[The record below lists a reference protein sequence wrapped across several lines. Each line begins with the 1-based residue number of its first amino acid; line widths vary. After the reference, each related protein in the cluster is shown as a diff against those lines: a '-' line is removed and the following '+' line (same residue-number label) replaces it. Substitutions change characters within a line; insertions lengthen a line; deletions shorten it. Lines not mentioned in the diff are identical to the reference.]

1 MKGGQ
6 EWPICQVIRSRRN
19 HIAREGHCLMGVGRS
34 NTTQTGWSRKASLM
48 RQERTHKFCGQQMC
62 AWVLLSHSVVSD
74 FLQPHGLCLPGSSV
88 HGDSP
93 GKNTAVGCHALL
105 QGIFPIQGLN
115 PGVPHCRWI
124 LCHLSHQ
131 GNIWSADGLQ
141 LRWER
146 KTSQK
151 KEQGVLESLCW
162 LLNSSQVL
170 SPYLGSVD
178 SLPCLISSFRRG

>member
-1 MKGGQ
+1 MAGYCAHFQGSHRLLCKTS
-6 EWPICQVIRSRRN
+6 W
-19 HIAREGHCLMGVGRS
+19 
-34 NTTQTGWSRKASLM
+34 TTTALY
-48 RQERTHKFCGQQMC
+48 C
-62 AWVLLSHSVVSD
+62 V
-74 FLQPHGLCLPGSSV
+74 LCLVTQWCLTLCNSMDCSLSGSSV
-88 HGDSP
+88 HGDSL
-93 GKNTAVGCHALL
+93 GQNTGVCCHALL

-141 LRWER
+141 VRWER
-146 KTSQK
+146 KTTQK
-151 KEQGVLESLCW
+151 KERGVLESLCW

-178 SLPCLISSFRRG
+178 PALPNLIFQKRVIMFALSVPWSYWCLS